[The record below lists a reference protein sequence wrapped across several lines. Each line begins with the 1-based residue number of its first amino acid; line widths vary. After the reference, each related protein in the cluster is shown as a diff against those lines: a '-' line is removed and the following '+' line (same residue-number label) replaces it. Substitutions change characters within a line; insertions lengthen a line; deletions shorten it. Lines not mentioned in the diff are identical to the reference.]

1 MLYQCGVRE
10 ELLGKV
16 CMIEREI
23 LNGLCWSIQESTLA
37 ESINGV
43 CSSLGVSISEQYY
56 CAELSM
62 YYWIHR

>member
-23 LNGLCWSIQESTLA
+23 LNGLCWS
-37 ESINGV
+37 
-43 CSSLGVSISEQYY
+43 SEYVGREY
-56 CAELSM
+56 LWSM
-62 YYWIHR
+62 